1 MIDQLKQAGQNR
13 FEGFTL
19 FYIDLSELSD
29 YNKTVLQGINSNSI
43 DPDKYPITGTN
54 QFIDNPFIDKN
65 IKSYVPYTDTINN
78 DGEVLFSATDFS
90 KFTDI
95 SIEYPEK
102 TRLSYPNLKDLGY
115 EINKVL
121 RPIVQGVD
129 FTWEFNSSIMF
140 NEDWTLPEGT
150 FVCAEYEYVYD
161 KNKVADNSTFK
172 ISQKATLG
180 KSTGIVNQK
189 FPNPDVFSNTD
200 IRKSKVHKV
209 WLDDYAPPSE
219 LYDILRTDEEAVEV
233 QLNTD
238 HVNDGFDM
246 MIAYK
251 SSNYLDLSVENKLFD
266 NFSTKRD
273 FKWATLTKDN
283 FGYIKKRNLYGM
295 ELNDTL
301 FPSETIWKK
310 TTLTTLEDGSD
321 LLTTSGTVTSKE
333 TLYGLKRGLPEEDTV
348 ELLDFDKA
356 NNFDCSIDIFF
367 DKETIKDF
375 MTTGIL
381 FRGGFN
387 FVNGARYFNE
397 YYSIVLG
404 SEKFNIGLISVAT
417 NKDGVTE
424 TQELAKVNDANAILK
439 RDTWYTLRFS
449 VIKDVVKIFFN
460 VRNQKEKFYFKYN
473 LNTGKI
479 AESADAIMDEI
490 LDGGLGVTYEV
501 PKTVLRGNRIGL
513 SLRSDKI
520 YFSNLKIKGLEENNL
535 TMNDS
540 FVVKKYDE
548 DIENLSNIYKLNGQF
563 KKLRKTT
570 DGYVYMLIDNSLFAR
585 RNDGVYIIHSKY
597 VEDFEIHGSHIYVIE
612 RVTEGRVATIN
623 IYVKIFEPV
632 SDARV
637 NGKGFINEPM
647 LAYINDFDREV
658 IGIEKVRD
666 DILLTFDNNTRA
678 GTWAEYFEYLW
689 SQLGDDPWDEQ

>member
-1 MIDQLKQAGQNR
+1 
-13 FEGFTL
+13 
-19 FYIDLSELSD
+19 
-29 YNKTVLQGINSNSI
+29 
-43 DPDKYPITGTN
+43 
-54 QFIDNPFIDKN
+54 
-65 IKSYVPYTDTINN
+65 
-78 DGEVLFSATDFS
+78 
-90 KFTDI
+90 
-95 SIEYPEK
+95 
-102 TRLSYPNLKDLGY
+102 
-115 EINKVL
+115 
-121 RPIVQGVD
+121 
-129 FTWEFNSSIMF
+129 
-140 NEDWTLPEGT
+140 
-150 FVCAEYEYVYD
+150 
-161 KNKVADNSTFK
+161 
-172 ISQKATLG
+172 
-180 KSTGIVNQK
+180 
-189 FPNPDVFSNTD
+189 
-200 IRKSKVHKV
+200 
-209 WLDDYAPPSE
+209 
-219 LYDILRTDEEAVEV
+219 
-233 QLNTD
+233 
-238 HVNDGFDM
+238 
-246 MIAYK
+246 
-251 SSNYLDLSVENKLFD
+251 
-266 NFSTKRD
+266 
-273 FKWATLTKDN
+273 
-283 FGYIKKRNLYGM
+283 M